1 MPMLSLPWVG
11 YEGLRDGAN
20 GWVLELAVAH

>member
-1 MPMLSLPWVG
+1 MLSLPWVG